1 MSSGDFGAAF
11 MFADRRCRIQP
22 FAQSHHFALR
32 AEALMRLGDQ
42 AGAVSDVAT
51 ALALSPDDLQANRRM
66 LAWGS
71 DAQKL
76 AAASKLVSL
85 DDDVP
90 TLRQALAILRDA
102 KWSAAGGVRT
112 LDDVITG
119 WAVWNGVDNPVLT
132 LAGGEARRSLMLLSE
147 ADHPLAGGAFERVAG
162 FSLRRPQS
170 DAGQT
175 VKLILHGRCFLQVA
189 CAPNASGDRFA
200 DSKRLAG
207 SADSNAVT
215 VIVPV
220 YGDLAATKDCLESL
234 KPEISG
240 KAGRQTIVV
249 NDATPEPELAR
260 FVERFCDE
268 AGFTLLINDSNL
280 GFAGSV
286 NRALARVSDGDVL
299 LLNADTVVP
308 PGFIDRMV
316 EIAASDRSIGTIT
329 PLSNN
334 GEFTSFP
341 VPFEC
346 NPLPTHAEALNLDK
360 IASELNRGKVIDL
373 PNGIG
378 FCMLVTRRCLDA
390 IGGLSGAYQR
400 GYLED
405 VDLCLR
411 AREQGFR
418 NVCAPSIFVAHH
430 GSRSFG
436 AHKRSLVVRNISIAE
451 AKFAGYRQECALF
464 MDADPLRD
472 ARAVIE
478 RKLAPADVDV
488 LLISGDGILKDV
500 ALERARRLTAA
511 GQKTLML
518 WVSQQGTH
526 VHVNT
531 VNADMPHS
539 LAFDVN
545 HASGLDDLRSYL
557 TATSFSSVEIVEP
570 RVMSCQLSGMF
581 EEFGRPLRVL
591 TADAGL
597 LCPRG
602 TLRKPDGQFCT
613 SLASDTPC
621 EGCTRQ
627 DRAVVV
633 VRDIDWRTRW
643 RASTAEINPPCD
655 EANEFAEFLMSPRP
669 DKAMLP
675 VTSSAGLVEHGGSG
689 RIALMTQG
697 SSLEEFQLMRQ
708 FLLAAVKASPAQ
720 EFIVVGASAD
730 DLSLMA
736 VGNAFVTGSL
746 EISDY
751 AALLERYEIGRAF
764 LPLPR
769 PLFGHP
775 VGLAA
780 RKLGMPLAYFDW
792 SFGRR
797 VPEDGDLAI
806 DPRSSVTDIVA
817 TVARWGGF

>member
-1 MSSGDFGAAF
+1 

-22 FAQSHHFALR
+22 FAQSHHFSLR

-42 AGAVSDVAT
+42 AGAVADVVM
-51 ALALSPDDLQANRRM
+51 ALTLSPDDLQANRRM

-71 DAQKL
+71 SAQKL
-76 AAASKLVSL
+76 AAAGKLVSL
-85 DDDVP
+85 DDDVK
-90 TLRQALAILRDA
+90 TLRQALAVLRDA
-102 KWSAAGGVRT
+102 TCNAAGGVRI

-119 WAVWNGVDNPVLT
+119 WAAWNGADNPVLT
-132 LAGGEARRSLMLLSE
+132 LAGEKARRSLMLLPE
-147 ADHPLAGGAFERVAG
+147 ANHPLAGGAFERVAG
-162 FSLRRPQS
+162 FSMRRPQS
-170 DAGQT
+170 ETGQT
-175 VKLILHGRCFLQVA
+175 VKLILHGKCFLQMA
-189 CAPNASGDRFA
+189 CAANAGGDRTMKT
-200 DSKRLAG
+200 KRQTG
-207 SADSNAVT
+207 SADPNAVT

-234 KPEISG
+234 KPEIFG
-240 KAGRQTIVV
+240 KAQRQTIVV

-260 FVERFCDE
+260 FVERFCDQ
-268 AGFTLLINDSNL
+268 AGFTLLTNDSNL

-286 NRALARVSDGDVL
+286 NRALASVSDGDVL

-308 PGFIDRMV
+308 SDLIDRMLD
-316 EIAASDRSIGTIT
+316 IAASDRSIGTIT

-346 NPLPTHAEALNLDK
+346 NPLPTHAEALSIDK
-360 IASELNRGKVIDL
+360 IASELNCGKLIDL

-378 FCMLVTRRCLDA
+378 FCMLITRRCLDA
-390 IGGLSGAYQR
+390 IGGLSSAYQR

-436 AHKRSLVVRNISIAE
+436 VHKRSLVVRNVSIAE

-464 MDADPLRD
+464 MEADPLRN

-478 RKLAPADVDV
+478 RKLAPAGIDV
-488 LLISGDGILKDV
+488 LLVSGDGILKEV
-500 ALERARRLTAA
+500 ALERARRLTAVD
-511 GQKTLML
+511 QKILIL
-518 WVSQQGTH
+518 WVGQHGTH
-526 VHVNT
+526 VCA
-531 VNADMPHS
+531 NAANSDMPHS
-539 LAFDVN
+539 LAFDVE
-545 HASGLDDLRSYL
+545 HASGLDELRSYL
-557 TATSFSSVEIVEP
+557 AATSFSSVEIIEP
-570 RVMSCQLSGMF
+570 RVMSCRLFGLL
-581 EEFGRPLRVL
+581 EEFGQPLRVL

-613 SLASDTPC
+613 SLACDTLC
-621 EGCTRQ
+621 EGCIRQ
-627 DRAVVV
+627 DRAGAAVQ
-633 VRDIDWRTRW
+633 DISWRTRW
-643 RASTAEINPPCD
+643 KASVAEISPPCD
-655 EANEFAEFLMSPRP
+655 EAKEFAEFLMSPRL
-669 DKAMLP
+669 DTAMLP
-675 VTSSAGLVEHGGSG
+675 MASLARFTGPVGSG

-708 FLLAAVKASPAQ
+708 FLLAAVKASPTQ

-736 VGNAFVTGSL
+736 IGNTFVTGPV
-746 EISDY
+746 EIADY
-751 AALLERYEIGRAF
+751 AALVRRYEIGRAF

-806 DPRSSVTDIVA
+806 DPRYPIADIVA
-817 TVARWGGF
+817 TISCWGGF